1 MSITWSVRHLTA
13 ISSEGRSLLDST
25 PFWNSFL
32 REKTLEFISKA
43 KLFVALIQFH
53 TCLMLACK
61 AIANLTEASFGYSF
75 LREIFFS
82 VITLY
87 TNKLEHLSL
96 SYSFTLA

>member
-1 MSITWSVRHLTA
+1 MSISWSVRDLPT
-13 ISSEGRSLLDST
+13 ISLKGHSLLDST

-61 AIANLTEASFGYSF
+61 AIAHLTVAPYGTPF
-75 LREIFFS
+75 
-82 VITLY
+82 
-87 TNKLEHLSL
+87 
-96 SYSFTLA
+96 